1 MRQIGRDMV
10 EHLKTVQNLVRAYFH
25 MKQAEDRW
33 QKGKAPKLEENM
45 REKEL
50 GNQQHKADTP
60 GLSNTEK
67 IGIMRNLAWKITQRP
82 EGFRFPDGVG
92 W

>member
-1 MRQIGRDMV
+1 
-10 EHLKTVQNLVRAYFH
+10 
-25 MKQAEDRW
+25 
-33 QKGKAPKLEENM
+33 M

-67 IGIMRNLAWKITQRP
+67 IGIMRNLARKITQRP